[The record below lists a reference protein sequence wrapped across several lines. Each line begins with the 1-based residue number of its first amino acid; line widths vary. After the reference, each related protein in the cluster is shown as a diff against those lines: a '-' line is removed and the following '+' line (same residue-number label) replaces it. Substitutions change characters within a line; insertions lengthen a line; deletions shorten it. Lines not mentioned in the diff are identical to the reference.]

1 MFVNGGCRPS
11 AHAVI
16 LWTSVT
22 DTVVNYLKGGRDAAK
37 LSNRARY
44 IAPRPGPACRRGE
57 HGLRCADRKV
67 RDLSQAVREV
77 AEHTGSVWTP
87 PAVFSSSSITWAV
100 SFGSSPPPT
109 PSRPA

>member
-1 MFVNGGCRPS
+1 MLERQYAKLMFVNGGCRPS

-16 LWTSVT
+16 LWTSVP

-77 AEHTGSVWTP
+77 ADNYILISK
-87 PAVFSSSSITWAV
+87 I
-100 SFGSSPPPT
+100 
-109 PSRPA
+109 